1 MSVPAPARGFDL
13 AADTYER
20 ARPEYPPE
28 AVAWLAERLDLRPG
42 RTVVDVAAGTGKL
55 TRALVG
61 TGARVVAVEPL
72 AQMRRV
78 LQEAVPEA
86 DALEGTAEA
95 LPLPDAS
102 ADAVTVAAAFHW
114 FDIPRALEEF
124 ARVLRPGGAL
134 GLVWNVRDLRVQIHQ
149 ELDVLLEPHSLAVSR
164 ARDFDAT
171 EHFPQDAFG
180 PLERAEFTHE
190 QRFDADGLVE
200 RIASISFVAILPDD
214 ERAELLERV
223 RAVGKRYEAPFS
235 FPYRTE
241 AFVSRRNQ
249 QAAAN

>member
-1 MSVPAPARGFDL
+1 MKVPRQARGFAR

-20 ARPEYPPE
+20 ARPEYPPP

-72 AQMRRV
+72 AEMRRV
-78 LQEAVPEA
+78 LQEAVPEIE
-86 DALEGTAEA
+86 ALEGTAEA
-95 LPLPDAS
+95 LPLADGS

-114 FDIPRALEEF
+114 FDVPRALEEF
-124 ARVLRPGGAL
+124 ARVLRPVGAL
-134 GLVWNVRDLRVQIHQ
+134 GLVWNVRHPRARIHQ
-149 ELDVLLEPHSLAVSR
+149 ELDALLEPHSAAVPR
-164 ARDFDAT
+164 VREFAAT
-171 EHFPQDAFG
+171 DHFPQGAFG
-180 PLERAEFTHE
+180 PLEQAEFTHE

-200 RIASISFVAILPDD
+200 RIASISFVALLPDD

-223 RAVGKRYEAPFS
+223 RAIGKRYDGPIS

-241 AFVSRRNQ
+241 VFVSRRS
-249 QAAAN
+249 

>member
-1 MSVPAPARGFDL
+1 MKVPAPARGFDL

-61 TGARVVAVEPL
+61 TGARVVAAEP
-72 AQMRRV
+72 
-78 LQEAVPEA
+78 
-86 DALEGTAEA
+86 LEGTAEA

-114 FDIPRALEEF
+114 FDIPRALDEF

-241 AFVSRRNQ
+241 AFVSRRN
-249 QAAAN
+249 